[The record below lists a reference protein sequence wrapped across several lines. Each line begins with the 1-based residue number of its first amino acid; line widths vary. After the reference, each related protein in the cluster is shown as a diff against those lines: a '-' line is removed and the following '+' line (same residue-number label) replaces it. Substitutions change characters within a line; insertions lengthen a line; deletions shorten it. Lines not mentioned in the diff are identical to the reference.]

1 MADKPLLIFDG
12 NCGFCRKWVDYGRQI
27 TGDRVRY
34 APASE
39 AAPEFP
45 QIPPEAFARAVQ
57 VVLPDGEVLEGARAV
72 FETLRYA
79 PGWSWPAWMYH
90 HVPVFAPVTEA
101 AYRIIASHR
110 PLFDKLTVILFGG
123 KPISPTFHRIEWLFL
138 RLLAAVYLTAFLS
151 FGVQAAG
158 LIGNRGILP
167 MGPYLDAVRASLGN
181 SGYWSVPTLF
191 WLAHSDRVLIAVCIA
206 GAVIA

>member
-1 MADKPLLIFDG
+1 MRDKPLLIFDG

-39 AAPEFP
+39 VASEFP

-72 FETLRYA
+72 FETLRSA
-79 PGWSWPAWMYH
+79 PGWSWPPWMYQ
-90 HVPVFAPVTEA
+90 HVPGFAPASEA

-110 PLFDKLTVILFGG
+110 PLFDRVTVILFGS
-123 KPISPTFHRIEWLFL
+123 KLIAPTHQRVEWLFL
-138 RLLAAVYLTAFLS
+138 RLLAVVYLTAFLS
-151 FGVQAAG
+151 FGVRAPG
-158 LIGNRGILP
+158 LLGSKCILP
-167 MGPYLDAVRASLGN
+167 MGRYLDAVRSNLGTSAS
-181 SGYWSVPTLF
+181 
-191 WLAHSDRVLIAVCIA
+191 
-206 GAVIA
+206 